1 MEALETMRKM
11 VTRGDEGLSV
21 YIIKF
26 LKRFIYFNKMKIKF
40 DFLLEVEQI
49 PLLKKTEES
58 KSSTLTI

>member
-26 LKRFIYFNKMKIKF
+26 LKRFIYFNKMKINF
-40 DFLLEVEQI
+40 YFLLEVEQI
-49 PLLKKTEES
+49 PLLKK